1 MFNDADAAICF
12 FYTNNNNNNNKRFL
26 RPNLNHRVNKIKI

>member
-12 FYTNNNNNNNKRFL
+12 FYTNNNNKRFL